1 MSSIFSF
8 ACSFY
13 ILTLTGSA
21 SLFGTYLGAIAMI
34 ETLALPLIGTFI
46 DRVAHK
52 RLLMIGQSISTGILL
67 LLFAFTETLTYN
79 QKKYTLKPGDLFLLC
94 RGMNVHYESTLDEP
108 WTYYW
113 VGFSGKLVF
122 DYLNRTSLYETRV
135 IQNQPTNTIRQ
146 IIYRMCQRSI
156 EYATEN
162 SDDIQHM
169 RDLYE
174 LLYELHQHFPKPFH
188 VVKNERYSNVRE
200 AIRYINDNYMHAIS
214 INDVAKHVNV
224 SRSYLYKM
232 FKKHIDQSPQ
242 HYLIHIRM
250 YHASQL
256 FKETD
261 LQSQEIADRVGYKDP
276 LLFSRAFKKHFGV
289 TATQYREEQQLRI
302 ESTLDNQKR

>member
-1 MSSIFSF
+1 MQLLWKMFKKNQFEANIDE
-8 ACSFY
+8 C
-13 ILTLTGSA
+13 G
-21 SLFGTYLGAIAMI
+21 I
-34 ETLALPLIGTFI
+34 EIGTPHGGYQYEVTKPAVLHI
-46 DRVAHK
+46 V
-52 RLLMIGQSISTGILL
+52 MSGTG
-67 LLFAFTETLTYN
+67 TLTYN

-232 FKKHIDQSPQ
+232 FRKHIDQSPQ

>member
-1 MSSIFSF
+1 M
-8 ACSFY
+8 
-13 ILTLTGSA
+13 
-21 SLFGTYLGAIAMI
+21 
-34 ETLALPLIGTFI
+34 
-46 DRVAHK
+46 
-52 RLLMIGQSISTGILL
+52 
-67 LLFAFTETLTYN
+67 
-79 QKKYTLKPGDLFLLC
+79 
-94 RGMNVHYESTLDEP
+94 DEP

-302 ESTLDNQKR
+302 ESKLDNQKR